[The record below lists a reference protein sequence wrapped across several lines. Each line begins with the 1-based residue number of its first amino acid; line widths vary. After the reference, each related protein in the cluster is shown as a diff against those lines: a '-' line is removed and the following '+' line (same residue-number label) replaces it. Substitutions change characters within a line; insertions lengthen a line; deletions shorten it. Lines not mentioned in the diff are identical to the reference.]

1 MVVALCAATP
11 ALGASRRYTLQTMK
25 RVFGY
30 AASVDTTGMGKGG
43 SYAYVK
49 YDIRTNK
56 RNAILLAIP
65 TMFAVAHGGD
75 REYVGETYS
84 RVNNAHPDRFDATRL
99 LERSTVP
106 HEMRTMPTVL
116 KYLTPFIYDEML
128 IDGRIVSPFHYRNR
142 RFYRYRITMF
152 SPGVALVSF
161 RPRLNNTKLVQGW
174 ARVETKT
181 GRVIETAFDGE
192 YDMVRFHLAVTMGD
206 EGKASLFP
214 RDCTLN
220 SRFLFMG
227 NDITAE
233 YTGVYGLPKIISDT
247 ITNRRD
253 TALINRIR
261 PIPLNSHEQYLFDR
275 YYARRNRASA
285 DTTSQ
290 KDSKGIL
297 GRRMWYALARNMVQR
312 TNQRFGSKDQGH
324 FRVSPLLNPLYFSY
338 SSQRGLTYRL
348 DIRGNYYFSNNQM
361 LETRFK
367 LGYAFKQKQFYF
379 DFPFTFYIDRKHD
392 AYIRTEWASGRHITN
407 SEVVDAIKN
416 ERGDSIDWDKL
427 NLKYFRDH
435 MFRLSAHYDPS
446 PKWGLETGLL
456 VHKRT
461 AIDRSAFDVAGRPAA
476 YTSVAPIFELTYRPI
491 GYNGP
496 IFTADYERSIKGFWG
511 SNLAYERVEID
522 GQYKYK
528 LSALS
533 YLQMRAGTGF
543 YTHKGKDSYFLDYRN
558 FREENIPGG
567 WNDDW
572 ACSFELLNSGWYN
585 ASEYYVRANVAYES
599 PLLLLSW
606 VPIVG
611 RLVEKERLYV
621 NALSVRH
628 LHPYVEYG
636 YGFSCRAFSLAAFLG
651 QRNWRVDGFT
661 VRVGFELFR
670 HW

>member
-75 REYVGETYS
+75 REHVGETYS

-233 YTGVYGLPKIISDT
+233 YTGVYGLPKI
-247 ITNRRD
+247 
-253 TALINRIR
+253 
-261 PIPLNSHEQYLFDR
+261 
-275 YYARRNRASA
+275 
-285 DTTSQ
+285 
-290 KDSKGIL
+290 
-297 GRRMWYALARNMVQR
+297 
-312 TNQRFGSKDQGH
+312 
-324 FRVSPLLNPLYFSY
+324 
-338 SSQRGLTYRL
+338 
-348 DIRGNYYFSNNQM
+348 
-361 LETRFK
+361 
-367 LGYAFKQKQFYF
+367 
-379 DFPFTFYIDRKHD
+379 DRK
-392 AYIRTEWASGRHITN
+392 S
-407 SEVVDAIKN
+407 VV
-416 ERGDSIDWDKL
+416 
-427 NLKYFRDH
+427 
-435 MFRLSAHYDPS
+435 
-446 PKWGLETGLL
+446 
-456 VHKRT
+456 
-461 AIDRSAFDVAGRPAA
+461 
-476 YTSVAPIFELTYRPI
+476 
-491 GYNGP
+491 
-496 IFTADYERSIKGFWG
+496 
-511 SNLAYERVEID
+511 
-522 GQYKYK
+522 
-528 LSALS
+528 
-533 YLQMRAGTGF
+533 
-543 YTHKGKDSYFLDYRN
+543 
-558 FREENIPGG
+558 
-567 WNDDW
+567 
-572 ACSFELLNSGWYN
+572 
-585 ASEYYVRANVAYES
+585 
-599 PLLLLSW
+599 
-606 VPIVG
+606 
-611 RLVEKERLYV
+611 
-621 NALSVRH
+621 
-628 LHPYVEYG
+628 
-636 YGFSCRAFSLAAFLG
+636 
-651 QRNWRVDGFT
+651 
-661 VRVGFELFR
+661 
-670 HW
+670 